1 MYTNNQTFS
10 AIDSFDKNA
19 QVNSIQE
26 TGFDSKG
33 HYHSNAITIQIQLNP
48 HQCANLLTYGYA
60 GKLHNVYFTIRS
72 NNHADFYAN
81 STEDIHHL
89 LKVIS

>member
-1 MYTNNQTFS
+1 MHTNNQSFS

-19 QVNSIQE
+19 QVNSIQK
-26 TGFDSKG
+26 TGFDPLG

-48 HQCANLLTYGYA
+48 RQYANLLTYGYS

-72 NNHADFYAN
+72 NNHADFHAD
-81 STEDIHHL
+81 SSEDIHHL
-89 LKVIS
+89 LEAIN

>member
-26 TGFDSKG
+26 TAFDPTG
-33 HYHSNAITIQIQLNP
+33 QYHSNAITIQVQLNP
-48 HQCANLLTYGYA
+48 HQYANLITYGYS